1 MDMSTSREVDRSWS
15 ETKAGV
21 SSLFAVVTEEKV
33 LQMLTFLECVVLS
46 LNFVYVNTVML
57 YSLPRFA
64 FRITNVNYRRW
75 KRAE

>member
-46 LNFVYVNTVML
+46 LNLYML
-57 YSLPRFA
+57 IQLCSIHFHALHFG
-64 FRITNVNYRRW
+64 
-75 KRAE
+75 